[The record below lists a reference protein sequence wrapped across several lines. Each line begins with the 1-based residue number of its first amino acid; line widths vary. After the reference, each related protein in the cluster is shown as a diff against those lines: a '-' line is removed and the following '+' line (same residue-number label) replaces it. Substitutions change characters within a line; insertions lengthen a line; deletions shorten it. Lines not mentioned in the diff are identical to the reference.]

1 MCRRVPADIDASVMA
16 LHHRGPDGR
25 GSCIHG
31 TFALGHTRLAILDL
45 SEAGAQPM
53 RSADGRLIITFNG
66 EIYNFAE
73 LRRDLEQ
80 RGVRLRGRSDTE
92 ILLESYRLRGPD
104 VLASLNGIFAL
115 GIGDLETREL
125 LVVRDPLG
133 VKPLYVSEGTFGFA
147 FASEIKALLAI
158 APIDREIDPIALR
171 QYLTFLWSPGE
182 RTMLRN
188 VRKLDPGRALI
199 VRDGRVL
206 RSWQYWTPSPYAP
219 RRDWTPKECADELA
233 HRLGEAVHRQ
243 MISDA
248 PLGSFLSGGV
258 DSTSI
263 VAAARTRAP
272 NLSCFTMAVQG
283 EDFGESADD
292 LPYARLAARAL
303 GVRLTEVSVTAED
316 IVAGIERMVADLD
329 EPLADPACL
338 NLRLIS
344 EQARATGIKVLL
356 SGTGGDDLLSGYRR
370 HSAAALDHLW
380 SYAPWLVRSA
390 LARFSA
396 SPFLSRLGLRRLSK
410 LLRGVNRPSDARIAH
425 MFAWVTPQTAASL
438 LAPALRPAGDDQ
450 QALDPLLAEL
460 ASLLPTPGLEKCLAL
475 DQRFFLAD
483 HNLIYTDKMGMA
495 AGVEIRVPFL
505 DLDLVSFA
513 ATIPAEWKLRRM
525 TPKWL
530 FKQSQRGRVPD
541 EVLTRP
547 KTGFGVPLRKWM
559 KGPLK
564 PLWRDLLSPET
575 LARRGLLDPGAVARL
590 MDADAAGRVDASYTL
605 FSIMCIEMWARRF
618 SDGSA
623 TTPVNSN
630 LPVAARLG
638 IVGARP

>member
-1 MCRRVPADIDASVMA
+1 VPADIDTSVAA

-25 GSCIHG
+25 GTCIHG
-31 TFALGHTRLAILDL
+31 TIALGHTRLAILDL

-53 RSADGRLIITFNG
+53 RSADGRLVITFNG

-92 ILLESYRLRGPD
+92 ILLESYRLHGPD
-104 VLASLNGIFAL
+104 VLANLNGIFAL

-158 APIDREIDPIALR
+158 APIDRAIDPIALR

-206 RSWQYWTPSPYAP
+206 SSWRYWRPSHYAP

-233 HRLGEAVHRQ
+233 HRLEDAVHRQ

-263 VAAARTRAP
+263 VAAARMRTP
-272 NLSCFTMAVQG
+272 DLSCFTMAIQG
-283 EDFGESADD
+283 EGFGEMADD
-292 LPYARLAARAL
+292 LPYARLAAKAL

-316 IVAGIERMVADLD
+316 IVAGIERMVADLE

-380 SYAPWLVRSA
+380 SYAPRPVRSA

-396 SPFLSRLGLRRLSK
+396 APFLSRRGLRRLAK
-410 LLRGVNRPSDARIAH
+410 LLHGANRPSDARIAY
-425 MFAWVTPQTAASL
+425 MFAWVAPQTAASL
-438 LAPALRPAGDDQ
+438 LAPALRPVSDDE
-450 QALDPLLAEL
+450 QAFDPLMAEL
-460 ASLLPTPGLEKCLAL
+460 ASLSPTPGLERCLAL

-495 AGVEIRVPFL
+495 VGVEIRVPFL
-505 DLDLVSFA
+505 DLELVSFA
-513 ATIPAEWKLRRM
+513 AAIPAEWKLRRM

-541 EVLTRP
+541 EVLTRS
-547 KTGFGVPLRKWM
+547 KAGFGVPLRKWM
-559 KGPLK
+559 KGPLQ
-564 PLWRDLLSPET
+564 PLCRDLLSPET
-575 LARRGLLDPGAVARL
+575 LSRRGLLDPGAVARL
-590 MDADAAGRVDASYTL
+590 VDADAAGHVDASYTL
-605 FSIMCIEMWARRF
+605 FSIMCIEMWSRRF

-623 TTPVNSN
+623 TATFANSN
-630 LPVAARLG
+630 LPAAARLG
-638 IVGARP
+638 IVGSRS